1 MSRCQPVSLL
11 LRPLTSLVVAAVA
24 VVVIFVSAPKEFG
37 ERLSDRYMGSLSE
50 KTQSIDRMWS
60 FSKEQE

>member
-1 MSRCQPVSLL
+1 MKLSFCFCFVLL
-11 LRPLTSLVVAAVA
+11 VFVVVGAVA
-24 VVVIFVSAPKEFG
+24 VVVIFVSAPNEFG

>member
-1 MSRCQPVSLL
+1 MKLSFCFCFVLL
-11 LRPLTSLVVAAVA
+11 VFVVVVA